1 VCHASVTAPAK
12 SKSFWM
18 MKSSTIAVCS
28 KAATGGALVLLPLM
42 GEPCL
47 SKYNNIL
54 WMMAG

>member
-1 VCHASVTAPAK
+1 VFFVCHAPK

-28 KAATGGALVLLPLM
+28 KASTGGALVSLPLM

-54 WMMAG
+54 WMIAG